1 MASPFREIVEA
12 DLIMIV
18 SMMLYLWALHIL
30 GSTNCLQK
38 YNLIFALIVGINHHN
53 QNMIFGCAFLS
64 YGIIESLEW
73 ISVRL
78 RQIYLKFCFLIYLTA
93 YINST
98 YPRVLSQTWVAL
110 NLTLTF
116 INHFTYV

>member
-1 MASPFREIVEA
+1 MASPFREIVEV

-18 SMMLYLWALHIL
+18 SMMLYLWALHFL

-38 YNLIFALIVGINHHN
+38 YNLIFALIVGTNHLY
-53 QNMIFGCAFLS
+53 QNVIFGCVFLS
-64 YGIIESLEW
+64 YGIIESFEW

-110 NLTLTF
+110 NLILTF